1 MDWNKRSNL
10 AVDKKGKEAG
20 LVKGSD
26 DEKQMKY
33 EGEVYSVVAYVK
45 TIIDP
50 NFKKY
55 IGVWFFF
62 FSRKKQFLGIL
73 LNKKNIVHL

>member
-33 EGEVYSVVAYVK
+33 EGEVYSVVVDVK
-45 TIIDP
+45 TTVVFD
-50 NFKKY
+50 FKKY
-55 IGVWFFF
+55 IEVW
-62 FSRKKQFLGIL
+62 LHI
-73 LNKKNIVHL
+73 ID